1 MRMRSIWGQC
11 AAIAGLSIAVQ
22 FAIGAPP
29 EPPIPRAAA
38 GGGTGEHLN
47 AALAAYQRNDFE
59 GAYTEAA
66 AAASDAGF
74 LAQDERTRHTTLS
87 LAAETAL
94 KTNRPEQAQQFA
106 AQATQLPQQSLADW
120 RNRLFAA
127 MRTHD
132 ARDEAESLTK
142 IANSWGRDPANLQ
155 ADTVERVLRDTREAQ
170 FRAARLELLQA
181 LYELRWQPGRGR
193 SASREWRDLSLLL
206 LENGDLK
213 RAQQVALLVSDP
225 YEIIAMRADL
235 RYRPL
240 VKGKYFDS
248 DAKRAATRQIDALQ
262 AAIGQQPRSLVLVA
276 RLAEAL
282 VRTRRETEAIAAV
295 DRAESRIAQSEGG
308 TTAYDD
314 SDAYYS
320 WILNAKALALRNL
333 GRFDEAVKVLQHA
346 VELPHRVDLVSQSVN
361 LAELLVG
368 LNRPGEAEKCVLPL
382 EKANEYGKAQIY
394 LVLFTVALQRDDRP
408 EADRTLTYLR
418 EHRADAPDALQEAL
432 LRAGA
437 MAEAQQALLDRL
449 ADPQLRSDALV
460 DMQIYFE
467 RTRTPKDAEWRARAL
482 KLGENPA
489 VREAIA
495 KVGVIERYMWRYPGD

>member
-1 MRMRSIWGQC
+1 MRMRSTWGQC

-38 GGGTGEHLN
+38 GGAGEHLD
-47 AALAAYQRNDFE
+47 AALAAYHRNDFE

-106 AQATQLPQQSLADW
+106 AQATQLPQQSLGDW
-120 RNRLFAA
+120 RNRLLAA

-132 ARDEAESLTK
+132 ARDEAESLTR
-142 IANSWGRDPANLQ
+142 IANLWGRDRANLQ
-155 ADTVERVLRDTREAQ
+155 ADIVERVLWDTREAQ

-193 SASREWRDLSLLL
+193 NASREWRDLSLLL
-206 LENGDLK
+206 LENGDLQ
-213 RAQQVALLVSDP
+213 RAQQVASLVNDP
-225 YEIIAMRADL
+225 NEIIAMRADL
-235 RYRPL
+235 RYQPL
-240 VKGKYFDS
+240 VKGKFFDS
-248 DAKRAATRQIDALQ
+248 NAKRAAARQIDALQ
-262 AAIGQQPRSLVLVA
+262 ADIGQQPRSLALVA

-295 DRAESRIAQSEGG
+295 DRAESRIAQSPGG

-314 SDAYYS
+314 GDANYS
-320 WILNAKALALRNL
+320 WILNAKAYALRNL
-333 GRFDEAVKVLQHA
+333 GRFDEAVKVLQQA
-346 VELPHRVDLVSQSVN
+346 TELPHRIDLVSQPVN

-368 LNRPGEAEKCVLPL
+368 LNRPDEAEKCLPPL
-382 EKANEYGKAQIY
+382 EKANEFGKAQIY

-408 EADRTLTYLR
+408 ETDRTLTYLR
-418 EHRADAPDALQEAL
+418 EHRADAPGALQEAL

-437 MAEAQQALLDRL
+437 MAEAQQVLVDRL
-449 ADPQLRSDALV
+449 ADPLERSAALME
-460 DMQIYFE
+460 MQIYFE

-482 KLGENPA
+482 KLGGNPA
-489 VREAIA
+489 VRQAIA
-495 KVGVIERYMWRYPGD
+495 KVGVIERYLWRYPG

>member
-1 MRMRSIWGQC
+1 MRMPRMWGQC
-11 AAIAGLSIAVQ
+11 ATIVGLSIALQ
-22 FAIGAPP
+22 FAIAAPP
-29 EPPIPRAAA
+29 EPPIPRAA
-38 GGGTGEHLN
+38 GGGAGEHLN
-47 AALAAYQRNDFE
+47 AALAAYHRNDFE
-59 GAYTEAA
+59 GAYAEAA

-74 LAQDERTRHTTLS
+74 LAQDEGTRHTTLS
-87 LAAETAL
+87 LAAEVAL
-94 KTNRPEQAQQFA
+94 KTNRPEQAQHFA
-106 AQATQLPQQSLADW
+106 AQATQLPEQSLADW

-132 ARDEAESLTK
+132 AGDEAESLTK
-142 IANSWGRDPANLQ
+142 IANRWGRDPANLQ

-170 FRAARLELLQA
+170 FRAARLELLQT

-206 LENGDLK
+206 LENGDLQ
-213 RAQQVALLVSDP
+213 RAQQVASLINDP

-240 VKGKYFDS
+240 VKGKFFDS

-295 DRAESRIAQSEGG
+295 DRAESRIAQSAGG

-314 SDAYYS
+314 SDANYS
-320 WILNAKALALRNL
+320 WILNAKAYALRNL
-333 GRFDEAVKVLQHA
+333 GRFDEAVKVLQQA

-361 LAELLVG
+361 LGELLVG
-368 LNRPGEAEKCVLPL
+368 LDRPGEAEKCVPPL
-382 EKANEYGKAQIY
+382 EKASEFGKAQIY
-394 LVLFTVALQRDDRP
+394 LVLFTIALQRDDRP
-408 EADRTLTYLR
+408 EADRALTYLR
-418 EHRADAPDALQEAL
+418 EHRADAPDALQAAL

-437 MAEAQQALLDRL
+437 MAEAQQVLLDRL
-449 ADPQLRSDALV
+449 ADPVLRSAALL

-467 RTRTPKDAEWRARAL
+467 RTRAPKEAEWRARAL

-495 KVGVIERYMWRYPGD
+495 KVGVVERYMWRYPGD

>member
-1 MRMRSIWGQC
+1 MRMPRMWGQC
-11 AAIAGLSIAVQ
+11 ATIVGLSIALQ
-22 FAIGAPP
+22 FAIAAPP
-29 EPPIPRAAA
+29 EPPIPRAA
-38 GGGTGEHLN
+38 GGGAGEHLN
-47 AALAAYQRNDFE
+47 AALAAYHRNDFE
-59 GAYTEAA
+59 GAYAEAA

-74 LAQDERTRHTTLS
+74 LAQDEGTRHTTLS
-87 LAAETAL
+87 LAAEVAL
-94 KTNRPEQAQQFA
+94 KTNRPEQAQHFA
-106 AQATQLPQQSLADW
+106 AQATQLPEQSLADW

-132 ARDEAESLTK
+132 AGDEAESLTK
-142 IANSWGRDPANLQ
+142 IANRWGRDPANLQ

-170 FRAARLELLQA
+170 FRAARLELLQT

-206 LENGDLK
+206 LENGDLQ
-213 RAQQVALLVSDP
+213 RAQQVASLINDP

-240 VKGKYFDS
+240 VKGKFFDS

-295 DRAESRIAQSEGG
+295 DRAESRIAQSAGG

-314 SDAYYS
+314 SDANYS
-320 WILNAKALALRNL
+320 WILNAKAYALRNL
-333 GRFDEAVKVLQHA
+333 GRFDEAVKVLQQA

-361 LAELLVG
+361 LGELLVG
-368 LNRPGEAEKCVLPL
+368 LDRPGEAEKCVPPL
-382 EKANEYGKAQIY
+382 EKASEFGKAQIY
-394 LVLFTVALQRDDRP
+394 LVLFTIALQRDDRP
-408 EADRTLTYLR
+408 EADRALTYLR
-418 EHRADAPDALQEAL
+418 EHRADAPDALQAAL

-437 MAEAQQALLDRL
+437 MAEAQQVLLDRL
-449 ADPQLRSDALV
+449 ADPVLRSAALV

-467 RTRTPKDAEWRARAL
+467 RTRAPKEAEWRARAL

-495 KVGVIERYMWRYPGD
+495 KVGVVERYMWRYPGD

>member
-1 MRMRSIWGQC
+1 MRSIWGQC

-295 DRAESRIAQSEGG
+295 DRAESRIAQSAGG

>member
-1 MRMRSIWGQC
+1 MQAPSLLRHLVTIVVLSLAMQN
-11 AAIAGLSIAVQ
+11 AAIGV
-22 FAIGAPP
+22 PP
-29 EPPIPRAAA
+29 EPVAA
-38 GGGTGEHLN
+38 GASAHLD
-47 AALAAYQRNDFE
+47 AALAAYHRSDFE
-59 GAYTEAA
+59 GAYTAAA
-66 AAASDAGF
+66 AAASDAHF
-74 LAQDERTRHTTLS
+74 AALDDHTRHAVLS

-106 AQATQLPQQSLADW
+106 AQATQLPEQSLGDW
-120 RNRLFAA
+120 RSRLFAA

-142 IANSWGRDPANLQ
+142 IANSWGRDPTNLQ
-155 ADTVERVLRDTREAQ
+155 ADMVERVLRDTREAQ

-206 LENGDLK
+206 LENGDLQ
-213 RAQQVALLVSDP
+213 RAQQVASLVNDP

-240 VKGKYFDS
+240 VKGKFFDS
-248 DAKRAATRQIDALQ
+248 DAKRAAARQIDALQ
-262 AAIGQQPRSLVLVA
+262 ADIGQQPRSLALVA

-295 DRAESRIAQSEGG
+295 DHAESRILQSAGG

-314 SDAYYS
+314 SDANYS
-320 WILNAKALALRNL
+320 WILNAKANALRNL
-333 GRFDEAVKVLQHA
+333 GRFDEAVKVLQQA
-346 VELPHRVDLVSQSVN
+346 AELPHRTDLVSQPVN

-368 LNRPGEAEKCVLPL
+368 LNRPGEAEKCLPPL
-382 EKANEYGKAQIY
+382 EKASAYGNAQIY

-418 EHRADAPDALQEAL
+418 EHRADAPDALQAAL
-432 LRAGA
+432 LRAGEI
-437 MAEAQQALLDRL
+437 AEAQQALLDRL
-449 ADPQLRSDALV
+449 ADPLLRSAALV
-460 DMQIYFE
+460 EMQIYFE
-467 RTRTPKDAEWRARAL
+467 RTRAPKDAEWRARAL
-482 KLGENPA
+482 KLGEDPA
-489 VREAIA
+489 VRQAIA

>member
-1 MRMRSIWGQC
+1 MRMPRMWGQC
-11 AAIAGLSIAVQ
+11 ATIVGLSIALQ
-22 FAIGAPP
+22 FAIAAPP

-38 GGGTGEHLN
+38 SGAGEHLN
-47 AALAAYQRNDFE
+47 AALAAYHRNDFE
-59 GAYTEAA
+59 GAYAEVA

-74 LAQDERTRHTTLS
+74 LAQDEGTRNTTLS
-87 LAAETAL
+87 LAAEVGL
-94 KTNRPEQAQQFA
+94 KTNRPEQEKHFA
-106 AQATQLPQQSLADW
+106 AQATQMPDQILVDW

-132 ARDEAESLTK
+132 AGDEAESLTK
-142 IANSWGRDPANLQ
+142 IANRWGRDPANLQ

-170 FRAARLELLQA
+170 FRAARLELLQT

-206 LENGDLK
+206 LENGDLQ
-213 RAQQVALLVSDP
+213 RAQQVASLINDP

-240 VKGKYFDS
+240 VKGKFFDS

-295 DRAESRIAQSEGG
+295 DRAESRIAQSAGG

-314 SDAYYS
+314 SDANYS
-320 WILNAKALALRNL
+320 WILNAKAYALRNL
-333 GRFDEAVKVLQHA
+333 GRFDEAVKVMPQA

-361 LAELLVG
+361 LGELLVG
-368 LNRPGEAEKCVLPL
+368 LDRPGEAEKCVPPL
-382 EKANEYGKAQIY
+382 EKASEFGKAQIY
-394 LVLFTVALQRDDRP
+394 LVLFTIALQRDDRP
-408 EADRTLTYLR
+408 EADRALTYLR
-418 EHRADAPDALQEAL
+418 EHRADAPDALQAAL

-437 MAEAQQALLDRL
+437 MAEAQQVLLDRL
-449 ADPQLRSDALV
+449 ADSVLRSAALV

-467 RTRTPKDAEWRARAL
+467 RTRAPKEAERRARAL

-495 KVGVIERYMWRYPGD
+495 KVGVVERYMWRYPGD